1 MPSHEPR
8 YTVRVS
14 EELRRLR
21 RGLRT
26 GPEGGRSEA
35 PRAAPPA
42 DAAAPICASAA
53 VGPATGSASASAGR
67 FGQRV
72 RLRRDGRRPL
82 VFEGLPLAS
91 FTVRGALDAS
101 GAAPAAGPNGQEG
114 AERAGARDGD
124 QRRADAASAT
134 ENLAEQTLALFLARD
149 GRVVAQLRLLVP
161 EQSAARPVHRVAELG
176 SREDLQRFLAA
187 YRPEEALWPGLPAST
202 PGGGGSRVAALNTLR
217 ADFAR
222 VTAPLRDSF
231 GECQI

>member
-1 MPSHEPR
+1 MSSHEPR

-21 RGLRT
+21 RGLHT
-26 GPEGGRSEA
+26 GVEGGPSEA

-42 DAAAPICASAA
+42 DAAAPGGVSAA
-53 VGPATGSASASAGR
+53 VRPAASASAGR

-72 RLRRDGRRPL
+72 RLRRDGGRPL

-91 FTVRGALDAS
+91 FTVQGALHAS
-101 GAAPAAGPNGQEG
+101 GAAPAAGSKGQEG
-114 AERAGARDGD
+114 IEGAGARDGD
-124 QRRADAASAT
+124 PSRTCAAPAA
-134 ENLAEQTLALFLARD
+134 EHLAEQTLALFLARD

-161 EQSAARPVHRVAELG
+161 EQSAARPVHRVAELA

-202 PGGGGSRVAALNTLR
+202 PGGDGWRAAALNTLR